1 MEIKLFE
8 IREDDHGMPVLAIE
22 KKIDY
27 KLKNG
32 SLNINNTIK
41 ALCKLT
47 NMQNKY
53 TESFYIAIYDIY
65 KKLIGFFQIAT
76 GGRNNVQYSK
86 KIIATA
92 IILTGG
98 CYFKAFHN
106 HQING
111 YEASD
116 SDKNCVYDL
125 SFLSS
130 AIEVT
135 FTGSY
140 IITKDKY
147 TEVDVNKEEIWYDI
161 ND

>member
-1 MEIKLFE
+1 MNIKLYGL
-8 IREDDHGMPVLAIE
+8 REDENGMPKLEVE
-22 KKIDY
+22 KEINY
-27 KLKNG
+27 KVKKEYTEPLD
-32 SLNINNTIK
+32 TIK
-41 ALCKLT
+41 ALCELT
-47 NMQNKY
+47 EMQKKY
-53 TESFYIAIYDIY
+53 TESFYIAVYDIY

-76 GGRNNVQYSK
+76 GGRNSVQYSK

-92 IILTGG
+92 IVLTGG

-135 FTGSY
+135 FMGSY

-147 TEVDVNKEEIWYDI
+147 AEVDVNKKEIWYSIDK
-161 ND
+161 